1 MSFNRFPVILAIAW
15 SAVACSGDS
24 GPTVIEIPLAS
35 VEILEACSTIAEG
48 ETCLMRARGIT
59 SEGQIVTNA
68 VLRWSSSNNSV
79 AQVNDEGRV
88 FAVGVGNTIIT
99 VEAAFGEGE
108 DSRQLFVV
116 LARPK

>member
-1 MSFNRFPVILAIAW
+1 MSLKHFPAILAVAL
-15 SAVACSGDS
+15 STVACSGDS

-35 VEILEACSTIAEG
+35 VQILEACSTIAEG
-48 ETCLMRARGIT
+48 QTCLMRARGMT

-68 VLRWSSSNNSV
+68 VLRWSSSNISV

-88 FAVGVGNTIIT
+88 FAVGVGRATIT
-99 VEAAFGEGE
+99 VAAAFGEGE
-108 DSRQLFVV
+108 DSRVLFVV